1 MNGTMWRV
9 DFNEAGNGSSRYAN
23 GLFTTQ
29 NNRPITSA
37 PALAANPNGG
47 MMVYFGTGKLIETV
61 DRLQSGIELETMY
74 AIRDRERDVP
84 FTQLGN
90 PEISI
95 VDGQRTIIGETGP
108 LGWALRLSPSTVA
121 TGERVLARPRVIFG
135 QVIFTTFEP
144 EDDPCAPGGG
154 QRVYVINALTG
165 AGELDNICPNC
176 AVVELGIGAPVDPAV
191 VIVPPSDPDFGGG
204 GGDPTDPDP
213 DPDVDPPGDDSAGA
227 ANRWCPILS
236 AITDATTGPIGL
248 RPICEGRQIWRQVR

>member
-1 MNGTMWRV
+1 EDNEAVLFVVDLFNGTVRQKIVLEEASGNNGLAGVSAALDPVTRTRTFRVYGGDLNGTMWRV

-108 LGWALRLSPSTVA
+108 LGWALRL
-121 TGERVLARPRVIFG
+121 
-135 QVIFTTFEP
+135 
-144 EDDPCAPGGG
+144 
-154 QRVYVINALTG
+154 
-165 AGELDNICPNC
+165 
-176 AVVELGIGAPVDPAV
+176 
-191 VIVPPSDPDFGGG
+191 
-204 GGDPTDPDP
+204 
-213 DPDVDPPGDDSAGA
+213 
-227 ANRWCPILS
+227 
-236 AITDATTGPIGL
+236 
-248 RPICEGRQIWRQVR
+248 